1 MTARARIGGGICGFT
16 TTVVVRG
23 DLSGCTVSIASE
35 CPSVRRLAEEL
46 TWIDPLREVAK
57 PGDIPS
63 VWRLAAKHRL
73 HSACPVPVGILKAIE
88 VEARLAL
95 PGNVSIDL
103 WHEAEQHSDQ

>member
-1 MTARARIGGGICGFT
+1 LYGLDRKRVPKRTAA
-16 TTVVVRG
+16 
-23 DLSGCTVSIASE
+23 
-35 CPSVRRLAEEL
+35 AEEL

-95 PGNVSIDL
+95 PGNVSIEL
-103 WHEAEQHSDQ
+103 WHEAEQHSAQ